1 MSGRDD
7 RIVGA
12 LAAASSLAASELA
25 AGLFPALPSLVS
37 GVATAVIDVVPAPV
51 KDTVIAL
58 FGTADKVVL
67 GVGIVVVV
75 LGLGAAVVPRVAG
88 SARAAVFVAFGILG
102 AWAAARSPLAAP
114 VPAIVN
120 GGLAAGA
127 GIVTGRWLATA
138 TPGVGPDGERRRFLR
153 MAGMVAAGAV
163 VAGVVGT
170 VLSDRVRPRAVGLLP
185 EPAEVAAAP
194 PPELPVVGISPLVT
208 PNNDFFRI
216 DTVPFFPPRV
226 DVEEWT
232 LRVTGLV
239 ESEMRLTY
247 AEVAELP
254 LIERHITL
262 SCVSNEVGG
271 DLVGTARWLGY
282 PLADLLDRA
291 GVMSEATQVVA
302 RSVDGFTVGFPV
314 EALYDGREALVA
326 IGMNGEPLPAEHGY
340 PARLVVSGLYGYV
353 SATKWL
359 AEIELT
365 TWDAFDAYW
374 VRRGWSK
381 EAPVKTQSRIDTPRH
396 GERIEPGRRSIA
408 GVAWA
413 PNRGV
418 GRVEV
423 RVDGH
428 PWQQAELSEPMSVDA
443 WRQWRISWD
452 AAPGTHTIEVRATD
466 GDGETQTDK
475 KLPPAP
481 NGATG
486 YHAVTVEV

>member
-88 SARAAVFVAFGILG
+88 PAGAAVFVAFGILG

-138 TPGVGPDGERRRFLR
+138 APGVGPDGERRRFLR

-216 DTVPFFPPRV
+216 DTVPFFPPSV

-254 LIERHITL
+254 LVERHITL

-271 DLVGTARWLGY
+271 DLVGTARWLGS
-282 PLADLLDRA
+282 PLADLLA
-291 GVMSEATQVVA
+291 GGGCS
-302 RSVDGFTVGFPV
+302 
-314 EALYDGREALVA
+314 
-326 IGMNGEPLPAEHGY
+326 
-340 PARLVVSGLYGYV
+340 
-353 SATKWL
+353 
-359 AEIELT
+359 
-365 TWDAFDAYW
+365 
-374 VRRGWSK
+374 RR
-381 EAPVKTQSRIDTPRH
+381 R
-396 GERIEPGRRSIA
+396 PGRR
-408 GVAWA
+408 
-413 PNRGV
+413 PLRR
-418 GRVEV
+418 RVH
-423 RVDGH
+423 RAAS
-428 PWQQAELSEPMSVDA
+428 PSTPCTTDA
-443 WRQWRISWD
+443 RRSSSS
-452 AAPGTHTIEVRATD
+452 G
-466 GDGETQTDK
+466 
-475 KLPPAP
+475 
-481 NGATG
+481 
-486 YHAVTVEV
+486 